1 MQENIRYRTI
11 GGIFLGA
18 LAVIVL
24 PMLLDEPTRHSLP
37 EPDRESFTQAQAEVA
52 NSDSDSD
59 SDSAGNSDLPI
70 YDEVV
75 PASDVVEKVTQL
87 RAKVDSKGFS
97 TEPHRTLFGEP
108 ILTPVRLA
116 SSVFAVQ
123 LATFVKLDNARAFR
137 EKLRAESRAAF
148 VSSFL
153 DVGRG
158 TNKVEKV
165 RYRVA
170 VGPLLSHTGADEL
183 RDVLAKKY
191 DVDAIVV
198 DMTQ

>member
-52 NSDSDSD
+52 NSDSDSA
-59 SDSAGNSDLPI
+59 SNSDLPI